1 MAKMKTSLTGK
12 TVIES
17 KPKKSAQGC
26 SRNTNRAAT
35 PTRARQKRYRGQGK

>member
-1 MAKMKTSLTGK
+1 MAKVKTSLTGK
-12 TVIES
+12 AVIES

-35 PTRARQKRYRGQGK
+35 PARPRQKRYRGQGK